1 MFSKSRSK
9 SVWLLPIFLLIID
22 LTKTNLSSNIFSLDS
37 ASCNDIV
44 IVLKSSK
51 ESVGRKS
58 RDSGGLVK
66 PTFPSKSYNLILVTM
81 HFCVTCRLCKWVQI
95 ITFCLKIS
103 NCLRK
108 FKVSEHKAKF
118 WIWIFDPF
126 RLCRPRF
133 FDQNWTFYSFWTE
146 MLVWNSV
153 IEYLSFKLIR
163 LIHRISEITK
173 LWKILSNQSCQ

>member
-1 MFSKSRSK
+1 MFSKSRSR

-81 HFCVTCRLCKWVQI
+81 HFCVTCRLWNHTK
-95 ITFCLKIS
+95 
-103 NCLRK
+103 N
-108 FKVSEHKAKF
+108 HKLFAKF
-118 WIWIFDPF
+118 FKF
-126 RLCRPRF
+126 
-133 FDQNWTFYSFWTE
+133 QNKSQNFEFEFLTLFAFVVLDFLTKIGLSIVFGQKCWFGT
-146 MLVWNSV
+146 VW
-153 IEYLSFKLIR
+153 
-163 LIHRISEITK
+163 
-173 LWKILSNQSCQ
+173 

>member
-1 MFSKSRSK
+1 MFIPSSALLELMTSRCSYKFNNSSLMFSKSRSK

-95 ITFCLKIS
+95 IITLKITI
-103 NCLRK
+103 L
-108 FKVSEHKAKF
+108 
-118 WIWIFDPF
+118 
-126 RLCRPRF
+126 
-133 FDQNWTFYSFWTE
+133 SFWPF
-146 MLVWNSV
+146 SP
-153 IEYLSFKLIR
+153 LS
-163 LIHRISEITK
+163 S
-173 LWKILSNQSCQ
+173 